1 MEQWFAALN
10 TFEKVYWL
18 TAGVS
23 SVIFLILLVLTFVGG
38 EVDDLGDVDAEID
51 GDTGIGFQF
60 LSFKNLMG
68 FFTIFSWSGIAAL
81 NAGYSNVITIII
93 SVSCGLLMML
103 AMASLFYYL
112 HKLNSDGSLRMK
124 NAINSV
130 GEVYL
135 SIGANRSRIGKVQ
148 VNVQGG
154 LRSLEALTDE
164 NIDLKQGDIITVT
177 NVTDN
182 GILIVNKHSK

>member
-1 MEQWFAALN
+1 MEQWFAALSI
-10 TFEKVYWL
+10 FEKIYWL
-18 TAGVS
+18 TAGIS
-23 SVIFLILLVLTFVGG
+23 SFIFLILLVLTFIGA
-38 EVDDLGDVDAEID
+38 EVDDLGDVDAEVD

-68 FFTIFSWSGIAAL
+68 FFTIFGWSGIACID
-81 NAGYSNVITIII
+81 AGYSNGVTIVV
-93 SVSCGLLMML
+93 SVVCGMLMML
-103 AMASLFYYL
+103 AMATLFYYL
-112 HKLNSDGSLRMK
+112 TKLDSDGSLKMK

-135 SIGANRSRIGKVQ
+135 TIGANRSRIGKVQ

-164 NIDLKQGDIITVT
+164 STDLIQGDIITVT
-177 NVTDN
+177 SVTDN